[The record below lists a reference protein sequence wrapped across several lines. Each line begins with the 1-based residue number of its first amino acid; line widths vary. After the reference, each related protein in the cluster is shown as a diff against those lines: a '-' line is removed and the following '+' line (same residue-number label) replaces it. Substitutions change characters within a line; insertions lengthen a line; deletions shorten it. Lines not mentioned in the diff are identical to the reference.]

1 MLDVALKKDLIE
13 LLARSFKS
21 EQIDELGRLVL
32 GEFDVYRLLNAERH
46 ITMPPRSAAECLV
59 AHCRKNE
66 HIRALIQLLV
76 ETDGSK
82 LLGRPVYVDGI
93 EPFLEGLTRGG
104 LVYDFERRRLIRQ
117 KDDPVEMPNWGSLR
131 EGREYPTSICSV
143 DLAGSSELVRKHG
156 LRRMRKVYFLF
167 RQFIKEK
174 LRTHNARI
182 WSWNGDGGIIAL
194 AFKEHES
201 RAIRFALD
209 FQLSM
214 PVFNTRPDLPID
226 DEIQF
231 RIGIDSGTVRYASD
245 TGAIVSDVI
254 NFAAHLEKKAAKP
267 GGIAVSQSML
277 DDVSPRLARP
287 FSSHFEFEGRPA
299 RSIDVRLDAV
309 FAGEISAANLDREPQ
324 FAE

>member
-1 MLDVALKKDLIE
+1 M
-13 LLARSFKS
+13 
-21 EQIDELGRLVL
+21 L
-32 GEFDVYRLLNAERH
+32 GEFDVYRLLKAERH
-46 ITMPPRSAAECLV
+46 VTMPPRSAAECLV
-59 AHCRKNE
+59 AHCRKND

-82 LLGRPVYVDGI
+82 LLGKPVYVDDI

-131 EGREYPTSICSV
+131 EGREYPASICSI
-143 DLAGSSELVRKHG
+143 DLVGSSELVRKHG
-156 LRRMRKVYFLF
+156 LRKMRKVCFLF

-194 AFKEHES
+194 AFKEHQT
-201 RAIRFALD
+201 RAVRFALD
-209 FQLSM
+209 IQLSM

-231 RIGIDSGTVRYASD
+231 RIGIDSGLVRYSSD

-254 NFAAHLEKKAAKP
+254 NFAAHLEKQATKP
-267 GGIAVSQSML
+267 GGIAVSQSVL
-277 DDVSPRLARP
+277 DEVSPRLAGP
-287 FSSHFEFEGRPA
+287 FKNYFDFEERSA
-299 RSIDVRLDAV
+299 RSIDIRLDAV
-309 FAGEISAANLDREPQ
+309 FAGGIGSANGARQPE
-324 FAE
+324 FVE